1 MGQYEIWNAYV
12 SWHAGCNYSPLTRKN
27 KNSTERQSPI
37 YVLPLPKF
45 TISQTDFSSTVISKR
60 VRRK

>member
-12 SWHAGCNYSPLTRKN
+12 SWHAGCNYSPLTREN

-45 TISQTDFSSTVISKR
+45 TNGLFVYCHKQARFL
-60 VRRK
+60 RK